1 MPQRPVTQ
9 ALPRARNRASTEE
22 RIINA
27 AIGILS
33 DSGFIGLGINPIA
46 QRAGIDKQ
54 LIYRYF
60 GGMDGVIAA
69 LGKNLGLWLTDAVE
83 ANDCQPIPG
92 TYAELIAS
100 LIDTYI
106 VGLRGSPLVQRLLA
120 WELVQPGPALT
131 ALEAIRSEAVSTWMT
146 RVKGDLKAPEG
157 VDAPAINALLLAGVH
172 HLVLREASIGRFA
185 GLDLA
190 DATGWSRVRAAAR
203 SLIFLAYPTQDRR
216 DRTGPA
222 TRHCPPPVRRKTSR
236 H

>member
-1 MPQRPVTQ
+1 MPQRPATQ
-9 ALPRARNRASTEE
+9 ALPRTRNRASTEE
-22 RIINA
+22 SIVNA

-69 LGKNLGLWLTDAVE
+69 LGKNVGVWLTDAAE
-83 ANDCQPIPG
+83 ANDRRPPPSS
-92 TYAELIAS
+92 YAELIAR
-100 LIDTYI
+100 LLDAYI

-120 WELVQPGPALT
+120 WELVQPGPALK
-131 ALEAIRSEAVSTWMT
+131 ALDAVRSEAVSKWMK
-146 RVKGDLKAPEG
+146 RVKGDLKAPDG

-172 HLVLREASIGRFA
+172 HLVLREAAIGRFA

-190 DATGWSRVRAAAR
+190 DASGWSRVRAAACA
-203 SLIFLAYPTQDRR
+203 LIFLAYPTRDSRNRGGPTTGRR
-216 DRTGPA
+216 APS
-222 TRHCPPPVRRKTSR
+222 VLRKTSP

>member
-1 MPQRPVTQ
+1 VPKRPATQ
-9 ALPRARNRASTEE
+9 TLPRARNRASTEQ

-33 DSGFIGLGINPIA
+33 DSGFIGLGINPVA

-69 LGKNLGLWLTDAVE
+69 LGKNLGLWLTGTAE
-83 ANDCQPIPG
+83 ADDRQPPPV
-92 TYAELIAS
+92 TYAELIAR
-100 LIDTYI
+100 LLDAHI
-106 VGLRGSPLVQRLLA
+106 VGLRESPLVQRLLA
-120 WELVQPGPALT
+120 WELVQPGPALK
-131 ALEAIRSEAVSTWMT
+131 ALEAVRSEAVSSWMART
-146 RVKGDLKAPEG
+146 KGNLKAPEG
-157 VDAPAINALLLAGVH
+157 IDAPAINALLLAGVH

-185 GLDLA
+185 GLDLT

-203 SLIFLAYPTQDRR
+203 SLIFLAYPTRAGR

-222 TRHCPPPVRRKTSR
+222 TRHSKLLVRRKTSR
-236 H
+236 R

>member
-1 MPQRPVTQ
+1 VPQRPATRS
-9 ALPRARNRASTEE
+9 LPRTRNRASTEE
-22 RIINA
+22 RIVNA

-33 DSGFIGLGINPIA
+33 DSGFVGLGINPIA

-69 LGKNLGLWLTDAVE
+69 LGKNLGLWLTEAAE
-83 ANDCQPIPG
+83 ANDRQPPPI
-92 TYAELIAS
+92 TYAELIAR
-100 LIDTYI
+100 LLDAYI

-120 WELVQPGPALT
+120 WELVQPGPALK
-131 ALEAIRSEAVSTWMT
+131 ALEAVRSEAVSNWMK

-157 VDAPAINALLLAGVH
+157 IDAPAINALLLGGVH

-190 DATGWSRVRAAAR
+190 DAAGWNRVRAAAR
-203 SLIFLAYPTQDRR
+203 ALVFLAYPIR
-216 DRTGPA
+216 DKRHRGEPPTGNRAPS
-222 TRHCPPPVRRKTSR
+222 VMRKTTP

>member
-1 MPQRPVTQ
+1 VPQRPATQ

-33 DSGFIGLGINPIA
+33 DTGFIGLGINPIA

-83 ANDCQPIPG
+83 AGDRQPPPG
-92 TYAELIAS
+92 TYAELIAR
-100 LIDTYI
+100 LLDAYI

-120 WELVQPGPALT
+120 WELVQPGPALK
-131 ALEAIRSEAVSTWMT
+131 ALEAVRSEAVSNWMA

-157 VDAPAINALLLAGVH
+157 IDAPAINALLLAGVH

-190 DATGWSRVRAAAR
+190 DATGWSRVRAAAH
-203 SLIFLAYPTQDRR
+203 SLIFLAYPTRVRR

-222 TRHCPPPVRRKTSR
+222 TRHSAPPVRRKTSR
-236 H
+236 R